1 VSIRI
6 SLIEDCCQRGTYKKV
21 KFEDTKGVIRS
32 RKSLKDRQYNGQKKD
47 RQYNDQKK
55 KDRQYNGQKK
65 KDRQYNDQ
73 KKDRQYN
80 GQKKKDR
87 QYNGQ
92 KKKDRQCNGQKKKDR
107 QYNGQKKKIQ
117 DKKLDGKIKIDQHE
131 SKVEVEV
138 RKRRL
143 SVIVYFTLRSFG

>member
-1 VSIRI
+1 MSIRI

-65 KDRQYNDQ
+65 KDRQYN
-73 KKDRQYN
+73 
-80 GQKKKDR
+80 
-87 QYNGQ
+87 
-92 KKKDRQCNGQKKKDR
+92 
-107 QYNGQKKKIQ
+107 GQKKKIQ

-143 SVIVYFTLRSFG
+143 SVTVYFTLRSFG